1 MSLAML
7 SPDADE
13 IFANAGFDALMWAL
27 ARPGTIQA
35 LPSSSLT
42 AIIASLIDRE
52 CTFYTTE
59 HDLAAPLAATGAR
72 PVRLGEADYVF
83 ARLGESHEIA
93 PMARLKTGNLLYPD
107 ESATLIVPARIGEG
121 LHLKLSGPGVDGAVQ
136 VSIGG
141 IDRAFWDL
149 RETHIR
155 YPLGFDL
162 YVVDGNRVIGIPR
175 STKVEVL

>member
-1 MSLAML
+1 MSVAML

-27 ARPGTIQA
+27 ARPGKVHT
-35 LPSSSLT
+35 LPASGFT

-72 PVRLGEADYVF
+72 SVRLSEADYVF
-83 ARLGESHEIA
+83 ARLAASHEIA
-93 PMARLKTGNLLYPD
+93 PMERLKTGNLLYPD
-107 ESATLIVPARIGEG
+107 ESATLIVPARLGEG
-121 LHLKLSGPGVDGAVQ
+121 LRLRLSGPGIDGAVD

-141 IDRAFWDL
+141 MDRGFWGL
-149 RETHIR
+149 RETLVR